1 MCPRPSRGV
10 SRGAGFRRVV
20 VMNPIRESH
29 LGRSLL
35 PTALLALLPTL
46 FIPCPSTA
54 LPIPYGAAGLSSVGS
69 QFFINTD
76 IPSYPAEASDWFGY
90 SLAVGD
96 FNGDGADDL
105 ATGAPFDRGPI
116 EDPRQSAGA
125 VFIHWGVPGS
135 GLAPG
140 AATTILN
147 QYAFGGPDTAQAGD
161 HFGWTL
167 VAGDFNF
174 DGRDD
179 LAVGTIHDDEPGGGT
194 KGSVQI
200 FYGQTGGIDLA
211 GGQYLQLG
219 RGGLPGPSGLGDYFG
234 WALAVGDFNGD
245 FYPDLAIGAP
255 YATVSGAASAGAV
268 LVLHGSAVGLEP
280 GNSYVVTQDEAGIP
294 DTAESTDKFGSALA
308 AGNFNGDWNCP
319 PMSFCAPFDDLAIG
333 VPGEDGVGAVLVLM
347 GSPWSLLFANNAWLG
362 QGDTGGLNE
371 AGDEFGAS
379 LVAGDLDHD
388 SFDEL
393 VIAAPYED
401 IEHNDGSVIAN
412 AGEITVL
419 WGQSPAP
426 WFNPART
433 QHWNQERIFGAPQAM
448 VNDFFGVALATGD
461 FNRDGTE
468 ELAVG
473 VPFDHN
479 VGVGWGEVDV
489 LHWSPGVGLDIA
501 RNLRPS
507 VAGTPPLQTQ
517 DDQWFGFALATGDFD
532 GDSYSD
538 LAIGIPHRGVF
549 AGPTQVGAET
559 VLYGSLFSDGFASGG
574 VNW

>member
-1 MCPRPSRGV
+1 MSR
-10 SRGAGFRRVV
+10 SAACWRVV
-20 VMNPIRESH
+20 IMNTLRAD
-29 LGRSLL
+29 L
-35 PTALLALLPTL
+35 PCSRFPAAVALAIASTLWLP
-46 FIPCPSTA
+46 CSSSA
-54 LPIPYGAAGLSSVGS
+54 LPIPYGAAGLAPVRS
-69 QFFINTD
+69 QFFVNAD
-76 IPSYPAEASDWFGY
+76 IPSYPAQASDQFG
-90 SLAVGD
+90 SAVAIGD

-105 ATGAPFDRGPI
+105 ATGVPFDRGPI

-125 VFIHWGVPGS
+125 VFIRWGVSGS

-167 VAGDFNF
+167 AAGDFNF

-211 GGQYLQLG
+211 GAQYLQLG
-219 RGGLPGPSGLGDYFG
+219 RGGLPGSSGLGDEFG

-245 FYPDLAIGAP
+245 FYTDLAIGAP
-255 YATVSGAASAGAV
+255 SATVSGADGAGAV
-268 LVLHGSAVGLEP
+268 LVLHGSAAGLDP

-294 DTAESTDKFGSALA
+294 DSAEAPDRLGTALA
-308 AGNFNGDWNCP
+308 AGNFNGDWACTP
-319 PMSFCAPFDDLAIG
+319 FCVPFDDLAIG

-347 GSPWSLLFANNAWLG
+347 GSPSSLIFANNAWLG
-362 QGDTGGLNE
+362 QGDTGGSNE
-371 AGDEFGAS
+371 ANDAFGAT
-379 LVAGDLDHD
+379 LVAGDLDFD

-393 VIAAPYED
+393 VVGAPYED
-401 IEHNDGSVIAN
+401 IEHNDGGIVPD

-433 QHWNQERIFGAPQAM
+433 QHWNQERIFGAPQALPG
-448 VNDFFGVALATGD
+448 DSFGVALATGD
-461 FNRDGTE
+461 FNHDGTE

-473 VPFDHN
+473 VSFDDS
-479 VGVGWGEVDV
+479 VGVAWGEVDV
-489 LHWSPGVGLDIA
+489 LHWTPGIGLDAA
-501 RNLRPS
+501 RTLRPS
-507 VAGTPPLQTQ
+507 VAGVPPHSTQ
-517 DDQWFGFALATGDFD
+517 NDQWFGFALATGDFD
-532 GDSYSD
+532 GDSYGD
-538 LAIGIPHRGVF
+538 LAIGIPHRDVP
-549 AGPTQVGAET
+549 AGPAQTGAET
-559 VLYGSLFSDGFASGG
+559 ILYGSLFSDGFDAGAMS
-574 VNW
+574 W